1 MERRSFLLGVTGFF
15 LTAALPSTGLANTG
29 NGGGQRSLVE
39 VFSFTCPHCFKLS
52 AQMQAW
58 TSMHGN
64 VKHFAVHIV
73 SSKDDLKLAAAGY
86 AAAVLGKGE
95 EFRQAFFA
103 AIHEKQQAAD
113 ERTMVAVA
121 ESLGF
126 NGVNFVETMRSEKVA
141 ELCARSETITKN
153 FQITAT
159 PTLIIDMQRVRLP
172 DRDPLEILTEEF
184 GQA

>member
-1 MERRSFLLGVTGFF
+1 MQRRSFLLGVTGFF
-15 LTAALPSTGLANTG
+15 LTAALPSMGLANEG

-39 VFSFTCPHCFKLS
+39 VFSFTCPHCYKLS
-52 AQMQAW
+52 GQMQAW
-58 TSMHGN
+58 IAIHGN
-64 VKHFAVHIV
+64 VKHFAVHIIT
-73 SSKDDLKLAAAGY
+73 SADDLKLSAAGY
-86 AAAVLGKGE
+86 AAAVLGKGDE
-95 EFRQAFFA
+95 YRQAFFK
-103 AIHEKQQAAD
+103 AIHEQQKTAD
-113 ERTMVAVA
+113 ERTMIAVA

-126 NGVNFVETMRSEKVA
+126 KGAAFVETMRGEKVA

>member
-15 LTAALPSTGLANTG
+15 LTTALPVTGSANTG
-29 NGGGQRSLVE
+29 NGGGQRSLTE

-58 TSMHGN
+58 LAMHGN
-64 VKHFAVHIV
+64 VKHFAVHII
-73 SSKDDLKLAAAGY
+73 STADDLKLAAAGY
-86 AAAVLGKGE
+86 AAAVLGKGDE
-95 EFRQAFFA
+95 YRQAFFK
-103 AIHEKQQAAD
+103 AIHEEQKTAD

-126 NGVNFVETMRSEKVA
+126 NGVNFVETMRGEKVA

>member
-15 LTAALPSTGLANTG
+15 LTTALPVTGLANAG
-29 NGGGQRSLVE
+29 SGGGQRSLTE
-39 VFSFTCPHCFKLS
+39 VFSFTCPHCFKFS
-52 AQMQAW
+52 VQMQAW
-58 TSMHGN
+58 LTMHGK
-64 VKHFAVHIV
+64 VKHYAVHIITNA
-73 SSKDDLKLAAAGY
+73 DDLKLAAAGY
-86 AAAVLGKGE
+86 AAAVLGKGDDY
-95 EFRQAFFA
+95 RQAFFK
-103 AIHEKQQAAD
+103 AIHEDQKAAD
-113 ERTMVAVA
+113 ERTMVGVA
-121 ESLGF
+121 ESIGF
-126 NGVNFVETMRSEKVA
+126 NGVKFVETMRGEEVA